1 MLRHSTVLEHLARVA
16 FFFFL
21 YTYIYTWL
29 EGSPDEFNKCSSFL
43 YCMLALGQVFASSFT
58 LPLTSIAVYYFVVSY
73 KFFFYSHCNGSSRA
87 IMNSASPL
95 PPPARFPSISID
107 IDQYIVS
114 LYISSMIQLNLSTIH
129 ISYFIICVLI
139 YPRMIAEYQNLVH
152 FVPSHA

>member
-1 MLRHSTVLEHLARVA
+1 MLLLSLLHACPR
-16 FFFFL
+16 
-21 YTYIYTWL
+21 
-29 EGSPDEFNKCSSFL
+29 
-43 YCMLALGQVFASSFT
+43 
-58 LPLTSIAVYYFVVSY
+58 TSIRIFVYIAVNVNCDVLFRRILQV
-73 KFFFYSHCNGSSRA
+73 FFYSHCNGSSRA

-107 IDQYIVS
+107 IDQYIFS